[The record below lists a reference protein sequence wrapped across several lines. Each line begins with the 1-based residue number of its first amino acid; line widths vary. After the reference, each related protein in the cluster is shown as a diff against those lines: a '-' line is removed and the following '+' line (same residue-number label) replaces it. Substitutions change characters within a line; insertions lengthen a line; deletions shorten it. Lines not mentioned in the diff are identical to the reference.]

1 MISDKWTIVNI
12 PPKGDPDV
20 AEFAALLFEA
30 SRREKERLNKP
41 QEFLANYA
49 LYMGKQTRQQTGR
62 KGFTQQNRGLT
73 TVNLFFSNVERTVQ
87 NITSRN
93 PTGEVVDMD
102 GGGDDAQ
109 QILSMELKKWW
120 KDTNQQ
126 QLTKASAKTM
136 EIYGIV
142 PEKPTWDKQN
152 RQPNIATVDPF
163 AFFPAPGIWDSEE
176 ISTKCPYICYAYL
189 DFVAEMEQFFDV
201 KDVIAPDEAYELMG
215 TAREEY
221 KTKRQDNQQSIGNY
235 ADPMTAKSTNVMP
248 DKRLERCLIIEVW
261 VRDNSTKKDK
271 VSEPL
276 LDEQGQ
282 PIVDEKGIPQI
293 KETTTTVPVYRD
305 GVRKITITKSKDKEA
320 KSGWI
325 VLDDCEN
332 TNLNP
337 ALPTELASN
346 TYPWGRLP
354 CYYVCSYKD
363 GISIWG
369 FSAAEMVSDLLVKI
383 NLIITKLIAYT
394 INVMAPPL
402 IVQQHCGITREM
414 IETSIQKSGRLILM
428 PSTPKARIEFLQ
440 IPNLP
445 ETFFRVF
452 ELLIKMF
459 DRTYQIED
467 ADRGVQPTGVIAA
480 SAIVALQEKNMVLMQ
495 AKTNAIDTLIENR
508 SRWAIGLWQNNG
520 TIEDK
525 VNVGEETK
533 SFIGVTYA
541 GRKFNYVVESG
552 STTPRTSLQL
562 QEDAK
567 WLAMNKFI
575 SQKGL
580 LEAMKW
586 PGWKEEVAR
595 TAEGQLDQAL
605 QILVDSGLPMEGA
618 VQIKQMLEQLKIQH
632 DHPDDGKQGKN
643 PAMVQQPNQK
653 PRTA

>member
-1 MISDKWTIVNI
+1 MISDKWSLTSI
-12 PPKGDPDV
+12 PPKNDPDV
-20 AEFAALLFEA
+20 AEFAALLFDA
-30 SRREKERLNKP
+30 ARLEKERLNKP

-49 LYMGKQTRQQTGR
+49 LYMGKQVQQQTGR
-62 KGFTQQNRGLT
+62 KGYTQNNRGLT
-73 TVNLFFSNVERTVQ
+73 TVNLFFSNVERTVS

-126 QLTKASAKTM
+126 QLTKTSAKTM

-142 PEKPTWDKQN
+142 PEKPAWDFQN
-152 RQPNIATVDPF
+152 QKPNIASVDPF
-163 AFFPAPGIWDSEE
+163 GFFPAPGVWDSEE

-189 DFVAEMEQFFDV
+189 DFVSEMEKFYEVD
-201 KDVIAPDEAYELMG
+201 KGVIAPDEAYELMG
-215 TAREEY
+215 TVREEY
-221 KTKRQDNQQSIGNY
+221 KNKRQGNQQSIGNY
-235 ADPMTAKSTNVMP
+235 ADPMTVKTTAKTQ
-248 DKRLERCLIIEVW
+248 DKRLDRCLIIEVW
-261 VRDNSTKKDK
+261 VRDNSTKTEKAE
-271 VSEPL
+271 EPL
-276 LDEQGQ
+276 
-282 PIVDEKGIPQI
+282 VDMNGVQAVENGVPQI
-293 KETTTTVPVYRD
+293 KVTTKTVPVYAD
-305 GVRKITITKSKDKEA
+305 GVRKITITKSKDEEA
-320 KSGWI
+320 KSGWV
-325 VLDDCEN
+325 VLDDCGN
-332 TNLNP
+332 TNINP
-337 ALPTELASN
+337 RLDIELARR
-346 TYPWGRLP
+346 TYPWGKLP
-354 CYYVCSYKD
+354 CYYVCSYRD
-363 GISIWG
+363 GVSIWG
-369 FSAAEMVSDLLVKI
+369 FSAAEMVSDLLIKI
-383 NLIITKLIAYT
+383 NMIITKLIAYT

-414 IETSIQKSGRLILM
+414 IESSIQKAGRLILM

-495 AKTNAIDTLIENR
+495 AKTNAIDTLVENR
-508 SRWAIGLWQNNG
+508 SRWAIGLWQNWG
-520 TIEDK
+520 TKEDI
-525 VNVGEETK
+525 VNVGEEPR
-533 SFIGVTYA
+533 SFIGIDYA
-541 GRKFNYVVESG
+541 GRNFSYVVESG

-595 TAEGQLDQAL
+595 TAESQLDMAL
-605 QILVDSGLPMEGA
+605 QVLVDSGLPMPDA
-618 VQIKQMLEQLKIQH
+618 VKIKQMLEQLQIQH
-632 DHPDDGKQGKN
+632 DNPDNNAQGKN
-643 PAMVQQPNQK
+643 PAVTQQPNQK
-653 PRTA
+653 PRTV